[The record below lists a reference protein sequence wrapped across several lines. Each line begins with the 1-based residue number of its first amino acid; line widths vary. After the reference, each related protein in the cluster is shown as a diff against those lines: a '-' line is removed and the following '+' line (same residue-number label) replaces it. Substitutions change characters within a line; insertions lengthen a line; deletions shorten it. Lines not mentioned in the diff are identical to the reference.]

1 MMGVRALSQYY
12 KNNSKI
18 SFEVDINF
26 DQIADFS

>member
-1 MMGVRALSQYY
+1 MMGVGALSQYH

-18 SFEVDINF
+18 SFEVHMNF